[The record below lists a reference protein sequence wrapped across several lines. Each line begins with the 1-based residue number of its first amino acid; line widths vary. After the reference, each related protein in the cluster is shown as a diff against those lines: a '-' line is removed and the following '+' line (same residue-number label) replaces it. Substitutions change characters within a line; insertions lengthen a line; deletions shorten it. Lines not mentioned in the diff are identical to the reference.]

1 MKKITCS
8 LLLTLLLL
16 FTFSFSCFAAASPG
30 GEVLPTK
37 EQNTK
42 RGGGNGGHKVLPTK
56 ESNNPNGSGGS
67 GDENK
72 DRSATSPKT
81 GYDAFALA
89 SGMMIIMLASG
100 AIYVSYKKIK

>member
-8 LLLTLLLL
+8 LLLTILLL

-30 GEVLPTK
+30 GDVLPTKEQKTERGGGDGGHEVLPTK
-37 EQNTK
+37 EENDP
-42 RGGGNGGHKVLPTK
+42 NGG
-56 ESNNPNGSGGS
+56 GGS
-67 GDENK
+67 GDE